1 MKRARVVEVNYH
13 DFLTKLQR
21 ATDVGG
27 KIEKKMDKEKWN
39 EYINKH
45 NIKEAAFLKAGEA
58 KFSNVIPVAIEYGDE
73 WDGIYIYSK
82 DEEACLK
89 WVEEEI

>member
-1 MKRARVVEVNYH
+1 MKRAKLVEVHYY
-13 DFLTKLQR
+13 DFVNKLQR

-27 KIEKKMDKEKWN
+27 KIEPKDKTTWANYIN
-39 EYINKH
+39 EYD
-45 NIKEAAFLKAGEA
+45 IKEAAFLRAGAA
-58 KFSNVIPVAIEYGDE
+58 KFSNVTPVIINHGGD

-89 WVEEEI
+89 WVVEEI

>member
-13 DFLTKLQR
+13 DFLSKLQR

-39 EYINKH
+39 EYIKKH
-45 NIKEAAFLKAGEA
+45 DIKEAAFLKAGAA
-58 KFSNVIPVAIEYGDE
+58 KFSNVIPVVIDHDAE
-73 WDGIYIYSK
+73 WDGIYLYSK
-82 DEEACLK
+82 DDEACLK
-89 WVEEEI
+89 WVVEEV